1 MNVYKFTHDI
11 HSQYTISG
19 LCWFYQIKSSSHWNL
34 SSLSLSVCEVLLAL
48 ARHRLVPKGRICEF
62 LPSIWQEK
70 PHRLLETSF
79 SLHLVHTLLK
89 MSIFT
94 VNSIWFNW
102 VKLNWNCKVF
112 VRDTCT
118 FDPVVLIQSDFSL
131 ALRLVRLDHHIVSS
145 WHSTVQLAFGP
156 WSVHAGVGIPV
167 GTGTSGNTRNKMI
180 NRIII

>member
-1 MNVYKFTHDI
+1 MNVYTFTHDNI
-11 HSQYTISG
+11 
-19 LCWFYQIKSSSHWNL
+19 LYQAYADFIQLSLHPTDESS
-34 SSLSLSVCEVLLAL
+34 SLSVCEVLLAL
-48 ARHRLVPKGRICEF
+48 ARHRLVPKGRIFEF
-62 LPSIWQEK
+62 LLPIWQEK
-70 PHRLLETSF
+70 PHCLLETSF

-94 VNSIWFNW
+94 VNNIWFKW
-102 VKLNWNCKVF
+102 VKLNWNCK

-167 GTGTSGNTRNKMI
+167 GTGTSGNTWNKMLKW
-180 NRIII
+180 